1 MKRFAEVWEAI
12 AATAKKLR
20 KVGIV
25 AEYLTS
31 LAVKEASVSA
41 VFLSG
46 KPFPAWEET
55 TLQVGGRLLWRV
67 VSELSGWSDAELTAE
82 YRKLGDVGAVAG
94 EALAEGPRSDVGGQE
109 CSPHT
114 GVVGQ
119 QPSSKEDGSGATV
132 SADAALTILE
142 TESFFRKTAAT
153 RGPSAKIVLVRELL
167 SRATGLEAKY
177 LVKIMTGDLRIGLK
191 ESLV

>member
-1 MKRFAEVWEAI
+1 MRKFAEACDAI
-12 AATAKKLR
+12 AETTKKLL

-31 LAVKEASVSA
+31 RAVEEASVSA

-94 EALAEGPRSDVGGQE
+94 RRWQ
-109 CSPHT
+109 
-114 GVVGQ
+114 
-119 QPSSKEDGSGATV
+119 
-132 SADAALTILE
+132 
-142 TESFFRKTAAT
+142 
-153 RGPSAKIVLVRELL
+153 RGEP
-167 SRATGLEAKY
+167 
-177 LVKIMTGDLRIGLK
+177 
-191 ESLV
+191 